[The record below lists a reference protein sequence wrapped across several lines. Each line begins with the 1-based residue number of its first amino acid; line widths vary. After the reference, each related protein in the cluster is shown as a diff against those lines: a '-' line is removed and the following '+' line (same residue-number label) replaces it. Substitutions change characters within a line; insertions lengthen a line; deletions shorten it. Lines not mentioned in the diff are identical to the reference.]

1 MLGYKWKSTCHG
13 LKQAKTR
20 DEQHVECVVVKHSTV
35 KQYSTR
41 ASGVGKGYSH
51 GCCCLRHSA
60 SGLVATAEDHPWE
73 YPLPTPLALYCLNA
87 ASPMFEMSNVLP
99 QHNLHF
105 ARPGFSSVLTHDM
118 YFSICSQ
125 AWLNL
130 DFPGIIPSAS
140 LSYCC
145 YGHRIFQLV

>member
-1 MLGYKWKSTCHG
+1 MSMV
-13 LKQAKTR
+13 AN
-20 DEQHVECVVVKHSTV
+20 
-35 KQYSTR
+35 KQYSTS

-105 ARPGFSSVLTHDM
+105 ARPGSSPVLTHDM

-130 DFPGIIPSAS
+130 HFPGIIPSAS

-145 YGHRIFQLV
+145 YGHRTISVSMRACQSIKQYIYLIKRDSVHS

>member
-60 SGLVATAEDHPWE
+60 SGLVATAEHHPWE
-73 YPLPTPLALYCLNA
+73 YPLPTPLARVLYCLIMIH
-87 ASPMFEMSNVLP
+87 SLKLTIQSKLHTFLLGTFLFFFLSSLFVLP
-99 QHNLHF
+99 HGWLLPLHISF
-105 ARPGFSSVLTHDM
+105 
-118 YFSICSQ
+118 
-125 AWLNL
+125 
-130 DFPGIIPSAS
+130 
-140 LSYCC
+140 
-145 YGHRIFQLV
+145 